1 MTGRSGKASF
11 TPIVAAAAEA
21 EIALGIIAADEL
33 SNTRRRRERLL
44 DDHGVPGQHLSDRVQ
59 KREGLH
65 RRRARKRAGLRL
77 ERFALGGDRGTCA
90 PEPFARRA
98 TGTAR
103 HALADGGRD
112 LGQRRLHV
120 AEDGDG
126 RRIVLAELPWI
137 DVEMN
142 ELDIRRHRID
152 VGGERQREQIA
163 SD

>member
-1 MTGRSGKASF
+1 MPRRAQ
-11 TPIVAAAAEA
+11 A
-21 EIALGIIAADEL
+21 EIALGVIAADKL
-33 SNTRRRRERLL
+33 PNTRRRRERLL
-44 DDHGVPGQHLSDRVQ
+44 DDHGVLGQHLADRMQ

-65 RRRARKRAGLRL
+65 RRRSREPAGLRL
-77 ERFALGGDRGTCA
+77 ERFALGGDRGAGA
-90 PEPFARRA
+90 PEPLARRA

-103 HALADGGRD
+103 HALADGSRD

-120 AEDGDG
+120 AENGDG

-152 VGGERQREQIA
+152 IGGERQREQIA